1 LTLPT
6 AACLSLTRGVST
18 PARSQPPSLR
28 KCCTP
33 TYSPAFPGANFSR
46 HAAIPQHPNHIQLRV
61 QIYLDKYGT
70 FVVTSLLIVSRQPR
84 RSVPISTT
92 PLPHYPSTLLSCNSF
107 PHNLL
112 SDPHPLNPVA
122 SIFYKNIWGRG
133 VMSNFPISSFKPLT
147 PAFATDPQNAPITPF
162 FATHPK
168 SPSSKPFVCHTSD
181 TPRGVVGVMVNQE
194 SDADSCPAKAAAA
207 AEHRPVPTTS
217 GRFRPCPKISAFRE
231 NAAFLF
237 RLSGLPASRLFWRSR
252 SSQAIMS
259 PAIPSRIKSDAP
271 CMA

>member
-1 LTLPT
+1 MTLPT

-46 HAAIPQHPNHIQLRV
+46 HAAIPQHPNHIQVRV

-122 SIFYKNIWGRG
+122 SIFYKNIRGRG
-133 VMSNFPISSFKPLT
+133 VLSNFPISSFKPLT
-147 PAFATDPQNAPITPF
+147 PAFATDPQTAPITPF

-168 SPSSKPFVCHTSD
+168 SPSSKPFVCHTSE
-181 TPRGVVGVMVNQE
+181 TPRGWWVLWLTRNLTRIPVQR
-194 SDADSCPAKAAAA
+194 
-207 AEHRPVPTTS
+207 RPQQRPTTDLS
-217 GRFRPCPKISAFRE
+217 RPHREGSDPVRKYLLLEGMLHSCSAFQ
-231 NAAFLF
+231 ACPLLAY
-237 RLSGLPASRLFWRSR
+237 SG
-252 SSQAIMS
+252 
-259 PAIPSRIKSDAP
+259 AP
-271 CMA
+271 GHLRP

>member
-112 SDPHPLNPVA
+112 SDPHPLNPVV

-133 VMSNFPISSFKPLT
+133 VLSSFPISSFKPLT
-147 PAFATDPQNAPITPF
+147 PAFATDPQTAPITPF

-168 SPSSKPFVCHTSD
+168 SPSSKPFVCHTSE
-181 TPRGVVGVMVNQE
+181 TPRGWWVLWLTRNLTRIPVQRRPPQRPNTDLSRPHREG
-194 SDADSCPAKAAAA
+194 SDPVRKYLLLERMLHSC
-207 AEHRPVPTTS
+207 
-217 GRFRPCPKISAFRE
+217 SAFL
-231 NAAFLF
+231 ACPLLAY
-237 RLSGLPASRLFWRSR
+237 SG
-252 SSQAIMS
+252 
-259 PAIPSRIKSDAP
+259 AP
-271 CMA
+271 GHLRP